1 MIYPLPVFA
10 EFEIETD
17 NFFCPAS
24 STAYKKVIFHL
35 VNGVDSIECEMM
47 AKRIV
52 VSFDVPVD
60 NDPQNNLERD
70 FEYLE
75 VDCETEVIVELDY
88 VQKIKLTEKQMLKLN
103 EYLKDEMKMVEVA

>member
-10 EFEIETD
+10 EFEID
-17 NFFCPAS
+17 AS
-24 STAYKKVIFHL
+24 SDIDIFVDHEKVIFFL
-35 VNGVDSIECEMM
+35 ECGVDSIECEMK
-47 AKRIV
+47 AKRKV
-52 VSFDVPVD
+52 EKFEVCNDGDV
-60 NDPQNNLERD
+60 QNSVERD

-103 EYLKDEMKMVEVA
+103 EYLKDEMKMIWG

>member
-10 EFEIETD
+10 EFEIDVNSDVAHLTSCE
-17 NFFCPAS
+17 
-24 STAYKKVIFHL
+24 KVMFWL
-35 VNGVDSIECEMM
+35 SCGVDNIYCEMK

-52 VSFDVPVD
+52 ESFEVCNDGDVQNAVD
-60 NDPQNNLERD
+60 RD

-75 VDCETEVIVELDY
+75 VDCETEVLVELDY

-103 EYLKDEMKMVEVA
+103 GYLKDEKKMVGVA